1 MVRED
6 QSRTVL
12 SRVSVQYPGS
22 HSGDHLI
29 RPRFADTLTQR
40 VGPFFILPIACFA
53 SLAAFAQDQTPTFR
67 TTTRM
72 VELSVVALTRDGQA
86 VVDLRK
92 DEIEIFEK
100 GKRREVAFFRFD
112 GEPEARLSGA
122 ALPAGIFTN
131 RVEFTGGPPRNI
143 TALVLD
149 TLNTDP
155 RHQMWARAQL
165 LRYLKALA
173 PKTRVAVYHLGSTL
187 RVLHDFTGDADAL
200 RARLETSGLQLPAQ
214 TPENIDNSIRE
225 AEQLIRMF
233 PEDPY
238 LAEMLTAKIETEM
251 LYNAQV
257 RQRKVETTL
266 AAMDTLGAHLAGI
279 PGRKNLVWI
288 GGGISMFVLTGA
300 MGFGP
305 RASIQSH
312 ETAVRSA
319 SQRLAQHNIA
329 LYVVDAR
336 GLTGPQEAASA
347 DVSGAPVIRGRGR
360 FERQQ
365 QAEQTSADPLP
376 AAYTM
381 AGITGGRV
389 IINTNDPAEGLK
401 LAEQDVRGAYA
412 LGFYAGSE
420 PDGKWHDLK
429 VRSKR
434 PGVRLVHRQGYIAET
449 GESALAEWTT
459 AEWRSAVANPLGSTA
474 IAIDARCQ
482 PPPGGD
488 PATLA
493 IILQLEPRHLLFRRQ
508 GEHMVADVEIA
519 VAEKLLSGETN
530 FYHEPGQ
537 FRLRPEQYASLTPA
551 NLRYARTWKPA
562 PGISTVRILVRD
574 RLTGR
579 YGTLDLPA
587 ARIPTGAGGN

>member
-1 MVRED
+1 M
-6 QSRTVL
+6 
-12 SRVSVQYPGS
+12 
-22 HSGDHLI
+22 
-29 RPRFADTLTQR
+29 
-40 VGPFFILPIACFA
+40 
-53 SLAAFAQDQTPTFR
+53 FR
-67 TTTRM
+67 TTTRL
-72 VELSVVALTRDGQA
+72 VEFSVVALTKGGQA
-86 VVDLRK
+86 VTDLRK

-112 GEPEARLSGA
+112 GEPEAEFTGA

-131 RVEFTGGPPRNI
+131 RAEFTGGPPRNI

-155 RHQMWARAQL
+155 RDQMWVRAQL

-173 PKTRVAVYHLGSTL
+173 PKTRVAVYHLGNQL
-187 RVLHDFTGDADAL
+187 HVLHDFTGDAQAL
-200 RARLETSGLQLPAQ
+200 RARLEKSGLQLPAQ
-214 TPENIDNSIRE
+214 MSENIDNSIRE
-225 AEQLIRMF
+225 AEELIRLF
-233 PEDPY
+233 PDDPY
-238 LAEMLTAKIETEM
+238 LAEMLTAKIEMEM
-251 LYNAQV
+251 VSNAQV
-257 RQRKVETTL
+257 RQRKVEMTL
-266 AAMDTLGAHLAGI
+266 RAMDTLGAHMAGI
-279 PGRKNLVWI
+279 PGRKNMVWI
-288 GGGISMFVLTGA
+288 GGGISMLVVTGA

-305 RASIQSH
+305 HGSIQSH
-312 ETAVRSA
+312 EAAVRAA
-319 SQRLAQHNIA
+319 SQRLAQHNVA
-329 LYVVDAR
+329 LYVADAR
-336 GLTGPQEAASA
+336 GLTGPQQAVSA
-347 DVSGAPVIRGRGR
+347 EISGAPVIRGRGR

-401 LAEQDVRGAYA
+401 QAEQDVLGAYT
-412 LGFYAGSE
+412 LGFYAGSD
-420 PDGKWHDLK
+420 PDGKWHELK

-434 PGVRLVHRQGYIAET
+434 SGVRLVHRQGYIAET
-449 GESALAEWTT
+449 GGSALAEWTT
-459 AEWRSAVANPLGSTA
+459 AEWRSAAANPLGSTA

-488 PATLA
+488 PTTLA
-493 IILQLEPRHLLFRRQ
+493 MVLQLEPRHLLFRRQ
-508 GEHMVADVEIA
+508 GEQMVADVEIA
-519 VAEKLLSGETN
+519 VAEKLPSGETS
-530 FYHEPGQ
+530 FHHEPGQ
-537 FRLRPEQYASLTPA
+537 FRLSLEQYASITPA

-562 PGISTVRILVRD
+562 PGVATFRVLVRD